1 MFFFTF
7 FCCCKLL
14 ITKGLGRGPIPPRAK
29 PLMVKDLATVTARC
43 VSSETLGLVSDAAD
57 DKEEETE

>member
-1 MFFFTF
+1 
-7 FCCCKLL
+7 
-14 ITKGLGRGPIPPRAK
+14 
-29 PLMVKDLATVTARC
+29 MVKDLATVTARC

>member
-1 MFFFTF
+1 M
-7 FCCCKLL
+7 
-14 ITKGLGRGPIPPRAK
+14 RRAK

-43 VSSETLGLVSDAAD
+43 VSSETLRLVSDAAD